1 MNGSKLRFYV
11 SGEWEAPIP
20 ESRSQTGR
28 YKIVL
33 RLSPFFCGV
42 IWKLIV
48 GAHSVRPYNPKSV
61 QEKTSGVWEA
71 PQCADFGSLSHRGS
85 HKGLQDHAKLERGTR
100 WFLTSAP
107 PSMLSCSSCAL

>member
-1 MNGSKLRFYV
+1 MNGSKSRFYV

-42 IWKLIV
+42 IWKVSV
-48 GAHSVRPYNPKSV
+48 GAH
-61 QEKTSGVWEA
+61 
-71 PQCADFGSLSHRGS
+71 
-85 HKGLQDHAKLERGTR
+85 
-100 WFLTSAP
+100 
-107 PSMLSCSSCAL
+107 